1 VLLEEEEEEIVVTFE
16 IVRGDER
23 ASAFFPSSSDGFSH
37 FLKSSPVCTAFSSAS
52 VSDADRP
59 KRAGPQRESKE
70 NGSPSFVELI
80 GRQHTTVL
88 CCPMTFCMAFP
99 FIW

>member
-1 VLLEEEEEEIVVTFE
+1 VTFE

-23 ASAFFPSSSDGFSH
+23 VSAFFPSSSDGFSH

-80 GRQHTTVL
+80 GRPAHNCVVL
-88 CCPMTFCMAFP
+88 PHDFLHGFP
-99 FIW
+99 FHLVMGE